1 MKQYSHQALVSFLCL
16 ALPLAAHSQPN
27 GAPPAQSVS
36 SEVTKNPS
44 INGIMSG
51 MTVEDTRPDFIL
63 QLINDGGGNAL
74 YGSNTS
80 TGIAVYGV
88 GVSGAGVHGDS
99 SSDVGVVGI
108 SQVNDGVR
116 GVSVSGHGTT
126 GFASAN
132 GMAGVYGVNDNVNA
146 AAGVFGRSV
155 NGWGTRGD
163 SDNGD
168 GVYGQTNATNR
179 GGVVGRA
186 DNGYG
191 VSGYSANRYGVW
203 GRSNG
208 IGGGTAGVYG
218 LADSLS
224 GIGVFGEAN
233 GLGSSGVV
241 GKSING
247 LAGTFIGNV
256 GILGQLDASDKHF
269 KIDHPVDPA
278 NQYLVHASVESAE
291 RMNIYDGIV
300 ILDAL
305 GEATV
310 TMPDWFE
317 ALNRDFRYQLTSI
330 NGFAP
335 VYIAEEMSGNRFK
348 IAGGQPGGKVSWQV
362 SGTRHDPY
370 AEAHPMQVEE
380 EKAGPE
386 RGYYL
391 HPSLYNQPETK
402 SIENARTN
410 TGK

>member
-1 MKQYSHQALVSFLCL
+1 MKQFSYQALVPFLCL

-27 GAPPAQSVS
+27 GAPSAQRVS

-44 INGIMSG
+44 INGIISG
-51 MTVEDTRPDFIL
+51 MTVEDNRPDFIL

-80 TGIAVYGV
+80 NGIAVYGL

-99 SSDVGVVGI
+99 FSDVGVVGI

-126 GFASAN
+126 GFASATQT
-132 GMAGVYGVNDNVNA
+132 AGVFGVNDTLGGL
-146 AAGVFGRSV
+146 AGVFGRSV

-168 GVYGQTNATNR
+168 GVAGFSTGTNR
-179 GGVVGRA
+179 AGVLGRA

-191 VSGYSANRYGVW
+191 VSGFSSFGFGVWGHSDGFGGNRAGVYGSNNTVGGNGVVGEANVGTSAYGVW
-203 GRSNG
+203 GKSTSG
-208 IGGGTAGVYG
+208 WAGYFTGRVN
-218 LADSLS
+218 
-224 GIGVFGEAN
+224 VT
-233 GLGSSGVV
+233 GSFFSP
-241 GKSING
+241 
-247 LAGTFIGNV
+247 
-256 GILGQLDASDKHF
+256 DKHF
-269 KIDHPVDPA
+269 KIDHPLDPA

-300 ILDAL
+300 ILNAL

-310 TMPDWFE
+310 MMPDWFE

-335 VYIAEEMSGNRFK
+335 VYIAEEISGNRFK
-348 IAGGQPGGKVSWQV
+348 IAGGSPGGKVSWQV
-362 SGTRHDPY
+362 TGTRHDPY
-370 AEAHPMQVEE
+370 AQAHPMQVEE
-380 EKAGPE
+380 QKVSPE
-386 RGYYL
+386 RGYYM
-391 HPSLYNQPETK
+391 HPNLYNQPETK
-402 SIENARTN
+402 SIEYARSNA
-410 TGK
+410 K